1 MAGGTLLKATFTLL
15 AGGAVAQLIPLL
27 IGPLLTRLYTPS
39 QFGLYHLFVAVAAN
53 VAVVACARY
62 EFALPLVRGSEEAQA
77 LSALC
82 LRVLVAVV
90 MATTLAALVWWGLS
104 GDAWPMWL
112 PVAVA
117 LLGLVS
123 LATLQAT
130 AGKRF
135 RALAV
140 ARVVQHGGGAVAQA
154 GAGLAG
160 AGVAGL
166 IAAPLL
172 ALAATAAVLGLR
184 VPGAFGV
191 PGDRVRQMARRFQD
205 FPKFNTPHAFLGAL
219 SDTVSIALV
228 AALAGPAAAGF
239 WGLTM
244 RYLKAPATL
253 VGGAVSQALYPHL
266 ADSAAPG
273 VATAKGRSAVLRV
286 MGLLAL
292 IAVPLVLGI
301 WLVAP
306 WAFEALFGP
315 DWRDAG
321 ELASALAL
329 YIGVHFVAAPLAIVT
344 MVWGAQAWA
353 LRLAAVGQ
361 AMFVGALAWGLTQGG
376 LVMAG
381 WCVSAAMLMYFG
393 WYFVC
398 LARWPVPAAVP
409 MAEP

>member
-1 MAGGTLLKATFTLL
+1 MACGTLLKATFTLL

-27 IGPLLTRLYTPS
+27 VGPLLTRLYTPS
-39 QFGLYHLFVAVAAN
+39 QFGLYHLFAAVAAN

-62 EFALPLVRGSEEAQA
+62 EFAIPLVRSGEDAQV
-77 LSALC
+77 LRALC

-90 MATTLAALVWWGLS
+90 MATTLAALLWWGLS

-112 PVAVA
+112 PLAVA

-130 AGKRF
+130 AHKRF
-135 RALAV
+135 RALAM

-172 ALAATAAVLGLR
+172 ALAATVAVLRLP
-184 VPGAFGV
+184 VSGALGV
-191 PGDRVRQMARRFQD
+191 PGDRVRQMAQRFQD

-266 ADSAAPG
+266 ADSDSPG
-273 VATAKGRSAVLRV
+273 VATAKGRAAVVRV

-306 WAFEALFGP
+306 WAFEEVFGP

-398 LARWPVPAAVP
+398 LARWPVPAPPEA
-409 MAEP
+409 AQ